1 MLIANPIY
9 DVTFKYLM
17 QHNHAAKLLISAIL
31 EMPVLELE
39 FKPQEF
45 STKVHDFSVYRVDF
59 KAKIQTHDG
68 NTMMALIELQKIKLH
83 SSTFRFRKYLGEQYS
98 SEENMEGNNPL
109 PLITIYI
116 LGHYLTKLKK
126 IPIIKVKR
134 QYLAHG
140 TNEVLE
146 VKEPFIEALTHDC
159 IIIQLPALKRKK
171 EKTKLEKILSIFE
184 LSRIHSIEIE
194 DDKYPQDFKEILKI
208 LGNALLDQ
216 KTKKTMEIEDEILEE
231 LKLREE
237 RRLRLERQWQAKLS
251 LKEKELEEKDKEL
264 EEKDKELEEKD
275 KELEEKDKELEEK
288 NKQLEENK
296 HKLKETAKMLKEL
309 GVDISIIIQKTGLTE
324 EEVRSV

>member
-1 MLIANPIY
+1 
-9 DVTFKYLM
+9 
-17 QHNHAAKLLISAIL
+17 
-31 EMPVLELE
+31 
-39 FKPQEF
+39 
-45 STKVHDFSVYRVDF
+45 
-59 KAKIQTHDG
+59 
-68 NTMMALIELQKIKLH
+68 
-83 SSTFRFRKYLGEQYS
+83 
-98 SEENMEGNNPL
+98 
-109 PLITIYI
+109 
-116 LGHYLTKLKK
+116 
-126 IPIIKVKR
+126 
-134 QYLAHG
+134 
-140 TNEVLE
+140 
-146 VKEPFIEALTHDC
+146 
-159 IIIQLPALKRKK
+159 
-171 EKTKLEKILSIFE
+171 

-251 LKEKELEEKDKEL
+251 LKEKELEEKEKEL
-264 EEKDKELEEKD
+264 EEKDKELEK
-275 KELEEKDKELEEK
+275 K